1 MNPSSLEIT
10 EQEYL
15 IKLRKDDFDLRFIYQ
30 LIKRIETEQ
39 LFFSKYVSESEE
51 DIRSRSLTHDQENRF
66 DRLSDK

>member
-51 DIRSRSLTHDQENRF
+51 DIRSRSLIHDQENRF

>member
-10 EQEYL
+10 EKEYL
-15 IKLRKDDFDLRFIYQ
+15 IKLCKDDFDLRFIYQ